1 MRGRILLVS
10 LALVVSGGCSV
21 SKAVH
26 QPKAKDLSV
35 LNAGTSRD
43 LVLVELGQPVVSEK
57 DANGNQTDFF
67 KFIQGQNG
75 AAKAE
80 DTREH
85 GAGGRAGG
93 RAEVLRA
100 GHETKARVEPV
111 LRDVC
116 RQRFSQRGAVKIQLL
131 ADPCRNPISVLQR
144 NLVDQNA
151 RTTLHHTEMNSHAG
165 SFSQPPEAWLR
176 LFPEPDPV
184 QRQLRQRANSQADT
198 ILAGLRVSVDVT
210 GSLERR

>member
-10 LALVVSGGCSV
+10 LALVVLGGCSV

-75 AAKAE
+75 AAKAGKGLLYGALAVTTLGLSE
-80 DTREH
+80 VVTNPVEGTA
-85 GAGGRAGG
+85 GAGKEMQVKVVYDAQN
-93 RAEVLRA
+93 
-100 GHETKARVEPV
+100 KVEHV
-111 LRDVC
+111 E
-116 RQRFSQRGAVKIQLL
+116 LL
-131 ADPCRNPISVLQR
+131 KDERW
-144 NLVDQNA
+144 
-151 RTTLHHTEMNSHAG
+151 LHMQKVGDTVT
-165 SFSQPPEAWLR
+165 PE
-176 LFPEPDPV
+176 EPKK
-184 QRQLRQRANSQADT
+184 
-198 ILAGLRVSVDVT
+198 
-210 GSLERR
+210 